1 MSIESAPIGETTP
14 ADLSAGNGTT
24 RKSLPT
30 PVSHGA
36 GVSITLDD
44 NVAIYNAFRD
54 LWRDRDCS
62 PGDKI
67 ALVEDFE
74 ADYLE
79 GDLALLWTSSRWKAG
94 MDKGHGWKQ
103 WYSHQLQLRRVV
115 RDPETDEIE
124 SYRKPPIALN
134 IVIEPQV
141 NGLTYEDGNIVHLP
155 FGGGTRLNI
164 QTTYCER
171 GSQIVSR
178 AICALQAAIGHRV
191 DIDAA
196 DIKSD
201 SARVWKAEAHI
212 RFDIDRKH
220 AGVRT
225 LQKTGQLIDIGGRS
239 ELDEYRRRQQEG
251 WLEARVESDRFDHLG
266 FDSVDY
272 SELLKIYQASNW
284 ADRSPTDPLY
294 HPKLEASLNGT
305 KGSNAPHLSE
315 FDDVLSRLRT
325 LVCAHAEWAGIDED
339 DLVADDY
346 FDPSRQPSFEW
357 DHPEG
362 RRDDLANYYNR
373 FEAVIQQEALQ
384 KQTLAVYDLLMVV
397 AEYHGATY
405 DELEAVVGLSRST
418 LQYHVSRLKEIGLL
432 TTIGNPCIVAFDA
445 EYLFETADEVLDEL
459 ATAHFSEETLA
470 RRRLA
475 REDRARRREEKR
487 EGSTTSD
494 DGIDET
500 ASYGPEERGGDDDAE
515 PAPFVY
521 LNDWYGTPQMLMNE
535 LVDGDR
541 TEQDV
546 RVRLLEETP
555 PPG

>member
-1 MSIESAPIGETTP
+1 MSIESTPVSEVTP

-44 NVAIYNAFRD
+44 DVAIYNAFRD
-54 LWRDRDCS
+54 LWRERDLT
-62 PGDKI
+62 PGDRI
-67 ALVEDFE
+67 ALVNDF
-74 ADYLE
+74 DIDGLD
-79 GDLALLWTSSRWKAG
+79 GNLALRWTSSGWKAG

-103 WYSHQLQLRRVV
+103 WYKHQLQLRRVV
-115 RDPETDEIE
+115 CDPVTDEIE
-124 SYRKPPIALN
+124 YQKPPIALT
-134 IVIEPQV
+134 ITIEPQV
-141 NGLTYEDGNIVHLP
+141 KGLTYDDGNDLHLP
-155 FGGGTRLNI
+155 FGEGTRLKI

-171 GSQIVSR
+171 GSQIISR
-178 AICALQAAIGHRV
+178 AIRALQSAIGDRV
-191 DIDAA
+191 DIDASN
-196 DIKSD
+196 IKRD
-201 SARVWKAEAHI
+201 SARIWKAEAHI

-220 AGVRT
+220 AAVRT
-225 LQKTGQLIDIGGRS
+225 LQKTGQLIDVGGQS
-239 ELDEYRRRQQEG
+239 ELEEHRRRQREG
-251 WLEARVESDRFDHLG
+251 WLEALVESDRFDHLG
-266 FDSVDY
+266 FDAVDY
-272 SELLKIYQASNW
+272 SELLKIYQTKDW
-284 ADRSPTDPLY
+284 ADRPSTDPLY
-294 HPKLEASLNGT
+294 HPKLEAALNGT
-305 KGSNAPHLSE
+305 NGCNAPHLSE
-315 FDDVLSRLRT
+315 LDDVLSRLRT
-325 LVCAHAEWAGIDED
+325 LVCAHAEWASITEED
-339 DLVADDY
+339 LIADDY

-357 DHPEG
+357 EHPEG
-362 RRDDLANYYNR
+362 RRDDLAAYYNR

-418 LQYHVSRLKEIGLL
+418 LQYHVSRLKEVGLL

-445 EYLFETADEVLDEL
+445 EYLYETADEVLDEL

-475 REDRARRREEKR
+475 RKDRARSRKERREKN
-487 EGSTTSD
+487 STD
-494 DGIDET
+494 HDEDDET
-500 ASYGPEERGGDDDAE
+500 ARYCPEGRGGDDDGR
-515 PAPFVY
+515 APFVY
-521 LNDWYGTPQMLMNE
+521 LDEWHGTPQMLMSE
-535 LVDGDR
+535 LDDGDR